1 MKLTPLYDAPNYV
14 RFEAPLDDPSVPLLR
29 QRRRLAATLA
39 DLDDARWASPTRCEG
54 WSVQDVVAH
63 LVTTNQ
69 FWAFSIKAGLKG
81 EPTRFL
87 TDFDPVASPAELVD
101 AERAQPWERVLDRF
115 VETNEAVADAVAGLD
130 EDGWATL
137 AEAPPGHIP
146 IRGVAMHAL
155 WDSWI
160 HERDIVL
167 PLGLAPVEEDD
178 EIAQSLRYAAVLSPA
193 FAVAYGSA
201 QRGAVVVDVTDP
213 DLRVVVEV
221 AEGIRVRDGAAP
233 EGALHL
239 TGSAVELLEGI
250 SYRAPLPQPVPDEHQ
265 WLFGGLG
272 QVFDRGPRD
281 S

>member
-1 MKLTPLYDAPNYV
+1 MKLKPRYDAPGYLQFDGAFV
-14 RFEAPLDDPSVPLLR
+14 DPAVPLLR
-29 QRRRLAATLA
+29 QRRRLAATLGE
-39 DLDDARWASPTRCEG
+39 LDDAQWASPTRCEG

-69 FWAFSIKAGLKG
+69 FWAFSINAGRQG

-87 TDFDPVASPAELVD
+87 TDFDPVASPAALVD
-101 AERAQPWERVLDRF
+101 ADRGQSSAQVLEHF
-115 VETNEAVADAVAGLD
+115 LETNERVADAVDGLD
-130 EDGWATL
+130 EDGWEMP

-146 IRGVAMHAL
+146 MRGVAMHAL
-155 WDSWI
+155 WDAWI

-167 PLGLAPVEEDD
+167 PLGLTPVEEDD
-178 EIAQSLRYAAVLSPA
+178 EIAESLRYAAVLSPA
-193 FAVAYGSA
+193 FAVAYGST

-221 AEGIRVRDGAAP
+221 AEGIRVRDGDAP

-265 WLFGGLG
+265 WLFGGLA
-272 QVFDRGPRD
+272 QVFDREP
-281 S
+281 